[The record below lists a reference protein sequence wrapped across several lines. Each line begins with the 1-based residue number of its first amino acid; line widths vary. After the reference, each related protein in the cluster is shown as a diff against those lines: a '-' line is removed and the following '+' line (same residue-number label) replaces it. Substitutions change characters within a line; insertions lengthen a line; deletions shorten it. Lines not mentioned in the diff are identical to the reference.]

1 MTEYVMTVFRK
12 LSKLLCDLHLLILHF
27 LLMSIVTA
35 ITCKCILYHKLAVH
49 ILHIVCGR
57 FSRIQQ
63 KLSLDKTDPFVGRL
77 HCYWTL
83 KRRSRNGAPLLR
95 SMLFSFAH
103 LARQRLLV
111 TGRLHVYN

>member
-1 MTEYVMTVFRK
+1 MAYGTFY
-12 LSKLLCDLHLLILHF
+12 LHSVDVEL
-27 LLMSIVTA
+27 V
-35 ITCKCILYHKLAVH
+35 V
-49 ILHIVCGR
+49 VCGR

-63 KLSLDKTDPFVGRL
+63 RLSLDKTDPFVSRL

-111 TGRLHVYN
+111 TYGSFALTSAVVTV

>member
-1 MTEYVMTVFRK
+1 MTDASNSVSCYRSSPWHFVVAFSVEELDVV
-12 LSKLLCDLHLLILHF
+12 CD
-27 LLMSIVTA
+27 
-35 ITCKCILYHKLAVH
+35 
-49 ILHIVCGR
+49 R

-63 KLSLDKTDPFVGRL
+63 RLSLDKTDPFVSRL

-95 SMLFSFAH
+95 SMLFSFSH

-111 TGRLHVYN
+111 SA